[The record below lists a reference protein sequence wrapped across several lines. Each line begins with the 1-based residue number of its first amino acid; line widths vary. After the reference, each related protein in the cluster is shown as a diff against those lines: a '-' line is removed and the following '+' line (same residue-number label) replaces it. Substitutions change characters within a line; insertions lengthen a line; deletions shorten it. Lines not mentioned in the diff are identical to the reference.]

1 MNANPTTAT
10 NLAAKP
16 TPLERAESAYEQAK
30 LTGDW
35 QHAAELLFKVRKKP
49 RKVGL
54 RKGKCRYPFPIAVAT
69 FADGRVATMGFFAP
83 EGKPTDWDRAARN
96 SEAAYRNRAATEALK
111 DTVRP
116 SGRAYCYSPST
127 YRQKFTA
134 ACKAVT
140 VPPIVALYEE
150 TTGEV
155 CELPETESQRQAA

>member
-1 MNANPTTAT
+1 MNANTTPAI

-35 QHAAELLFKVRKKP
+35 QTAAELLFKVRKKP
-49 RKVGL
+49 RKMSL

-69 FADGRVATMGFFAP
+69 FADGIVTAMGFFTP
-83 EGKPTDWDRAARN
+83 EGKPIDWPRAARN
-96 SEAAYRNRAATEALK
+96 SEAAYRHWRATDLMKGRTLLDYREAFA
-111 DTVRP
+111 R
-116 SGRAYCYSPST
+116 R
-127 YRQKFTA
+127 YR
-134 ACKAVT
+134 AVT

-155 CELPETESQRQAA
+155 CAIEPQQQAA

>member
-1 MNANPTTAT
+1 MNANPTAAI

-35 QHAAELLFKVRKKP
+35 QTAAELLFKVRKKP

-54 RKGKCRYPFPIAVAT
+54 RKGKCRYPFPIGVAT
-69 FADGRVATMGFFAP
+69 FADGRVATMGFFTP
-83 EGKPTDWDRAARN
+83 EGKPIDWARAARN
-96 SEAAYRNRAATEALK
+96 CEAAYRNWSASETMKAARLPTE
-111 DTVRP
+111 RY
-116 SGRAYCYSPST
+116 YCYRPT
-127 YRQKFTA
+127 GYREAFTA
-134 ACKAVT
+134 AHKAVA

-155 CELPETESQRQAA
+155 CAIEPQQQAA